1 MSGGSLIVER
11 LRGLRGAKL
20 AKRAGAV
27 VLAIIAIDLVASAI
41 TVAIGAEF
49 LKR

>member
-11 LRGLRGAKL
+11 LRSFRGGKL

-27 VLAIIAIDLVASAI
+27 VLAIIAIDLVASAV

-49 LKR
+49 FRR

>member
-1 MSGGSLIVER
+1 MSGGSSIIGR
-11 LRGLRGAKL
+11 LRGLRGGKL

-27 VLAIIAIDLVASAI
+27 VLAIIALDLLAGAV

-49 LKR
+49 LRR